1 MHLEGCVEAGFGDK
15 GEHPR
20 RGMGAGQQSRASG
33 PVYLDQGQEV
43 SVQDEPGERGAWRD
57 LGVYSVSSRKGLEIR
72 SSVMTAV
79 FLEDGA
85 GVQKGSWGLTFRIVF
100 PRTRERKVPLLLTN
114 SAFIYTLMCI
124 LVNSEK
130 RESSS
135 I

>member
-1 MHLEGCVEAGFGDK
+1 MHLEGWVEAGFGDK

-20 RGMGAGQQSRASG
+20 RWMGEGQQSQASG
-33 PVYLDQGQEV
+33 LVYLDQGQEV
-43 SVQDEPGERGAWRD
+43 SVQDAPGERGAWRD
-57 LGVYSVSSRKGLEIR
+57 LGVYSVSSRKGLEIG

-79 FLEDGA
+79 FSEDEA

-100 PRTRERKVPLLLTN
+100 PRSQERKVPLLLAN
-114 SAFIYTLMCI
+114 FAFIYTLMCI
-124 LVNSEK
+124 TVNSEK